1 MCLTFCSPPDGKSA
15 CVKNV
20 SVIKNAA
27 PYFDVML
34 IIKKPKGGGD
44 RYIRTA
50 YPMDTD
56 TCKTK
61 SVDQYKICD
70 FNGW

>member
-1 MCLTFCSPPDGKSA
+1 MCLTFCSPPDGKNA

-20 SVIKNAA
+20 SVVKNVA

-34 IIKKPKGGGD
+34 ILKPNNGD

-50 YPMDTD
+50 YPVAINK
-56 TCKTK
+56 CK
-61 SVDQYKICD
+61 DLDAGHYKICD